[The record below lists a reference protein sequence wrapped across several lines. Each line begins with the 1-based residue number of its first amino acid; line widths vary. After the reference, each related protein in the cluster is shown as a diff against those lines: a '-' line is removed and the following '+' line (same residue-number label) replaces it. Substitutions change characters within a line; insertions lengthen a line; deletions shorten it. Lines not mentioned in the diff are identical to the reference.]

1 MKVFNKN
8 SVSVFPSTFIDGQV
22 HYKNII
28 HFLEHFWLDVFVAV
42 VRFFLFPKWCL
53 SFLRSNE
60 QRTRPQH
67 LSGTCYLLGL
77 SPGTQKEGSKGVN
90 WSAVFCSVVCQ
101 SHQRNEHQWGLGEP
115 TPDLTEVSGTC
126 TESFRATL
134 PFISMKLGFGPIS
147 LSHSIYPLLSIDV
160 LK

>member
-101 SHQRNEHQWGLGEP
+101 SHQRKWTSVRSWGANSWSHWSQWDLHRKFPGN
-115 TPDLTEVSGTC
+115 TPIHFYEI
-126 TESFRATL
+126 RIW
-134 PFISMKLGFGPIS
+134 P
-147 LSHSIYPLLSIDV
+147 Y
-160 LK
+160 